1 MAEMLYM
8 KVADNIIERIQNG
21 ALEVNAKLSERK
33 LAAEY
38 EVSRTVIREA
48 IKLLNEKGLVHTIY
62 GKGSYVNIPDD
73 KTLISKFEDAMDIS
87 QVEPED
93 VVEARELLEIAMSK
107 LVLQR
112 VNERDIQV
120 LEELY
125 ENMENCLDDGKAYVD
140 YDAKFH
146 LAMSICTHNRVLSI
160 MTGTLNNMVNREQL
174 LKSREVRVRANS
186 EHQKI
191 IEALKA
197 QNENEL
203 LDAIGVHIKCIRSH
217 IGEE

>member
-1 MAEMLYM
+1 MAELLYM
-8 KVADNIIERIQNG
+8 QVADNIIERIQNG
-21 ALEVNAKLSERK
+21 VLQVNEKLSERK

-48 IKLLNEKGLVHTIY
+48 IKLLNEKGLVHTVY

-73 KTLISKFEDAMDIS
+73 KVLISKFEDAMDMS
-87 QVEPED
+87 QVKPED

-107 LVLQR
+107 LILQR
-112 VNERDIQV
+112 VNQHDIEV

-125 ENMENCLDDGKAYVD
+125 EKMENCGEDGTTYVN

-146 LAMSICTHNRVLSI
+146 LALSICTHNRVLSI
-160 MTGTLNNMVNREQL
+160 MTGTLNNMANREKL
-174 LKSREVRVRANS
+174 LQSREVRIRANR
-186 EHQKI
+186 EHKKI

-197 QNENEL
+197 QNEEEL
-203 LDAIGVHIKCIRSH
+203 LEAIRVHIMCIRLH

>member
-21 ALEVNAKLSERK
+21 ALQVNAKLSERK

-38 EVSRTVIREA
+38 QVSRTVIREA

-73 KTLISKFEDAMDIS
+73 KALISKFEDAMDIS

-107 LVLQR
+107 LILQR

-125 ENMENCLDDGKAYVD
+125 ENMENALGDGKAYVD

-174 LKSREVRVRANS
+174 LRSREVRVRANG
-186 EHQKI
+186 EHRKI

-197 QNENEL
+197 QNEEEL
-203 LDAIGVHIKCIRSH
+203 LEAIGVHIRCIRSH

>member
-1 MAEMLYM
+1 MAELLYM
-8 KVADNIIERIQNG
+8 QVADNIIERIQNG
-21 ALEVNAKLSERK
+21 ALQVNEKLSERK

-48 IKLLNEKGLVHTIY
+48 IKLLNEKGLVHTMY

-73 KTLISKFEDAMDIS
+73 KALISKFEDAMDMS

-93 VVEARELLEIAMSK
+93 VVEARELLEIAMLK
-107 LVLQR
+107 LILQR
-112 VNERDIQV
+112 VNQRDIEV

-125 ENMENCLDDGKAYVD
+125 ENMENCIEDGRTYVD

-146 LAMSICTHNRVLSI
+146 LALSICTHNRVLSI
-160 MTGTLNNMVNREQL
+160 MTGTLNNMANREQL
-174 LKSREVRVRANS
+174 LQSREVRTRANK
-186 EHQKI
+186 EHKKI

-197 QNENEL
+197 QNEKEL
-203 LDAIGVHIKCIRSH
+203 LEAIGVHIRCIRSH